1 MCKDGIDIK
10 NGVRALLTSNGGV
23 HLFSYFLLFGD
34 KRKYCKEKRLLYCY
48 GYIRSTAGAQRASSP
63 ALTTMSCNG
72 CLRQAALSCARIQRR
87 HTSLYGC
94 LLRALLIS
102 PFRSKEDK
110 EGARFSGF
118 AQNNGCVHGVRAYVL
133 CLREYIYITL
143 KNWIIHGKMRKNGV
157 RALLISPFR
166 SKGVRGNVKNSLA
179 LLNMT

>member
-1 MCKDGIDIK
+1 MQYII
-10 NGVRALLTSNGGV
+10 NYLHNPSYYTNNHQQTSNNSHLPLYIKKGV
-23 HLFSYFLLFGD
+23 
-34 KRKYCKEKRLLYCY
+34 
-48 GYIRSTAGAQRASSP
+48 
-63 ALTTMSCNG
+63 
-72 CLRQAALSCARIQRR
+72 
-87 HTSLYGC
+87 
-94 LLRALLIS
+94 RALLIS